1 MKDSCHE
8 IEGFW
13 DRGNLEKK
21 RDIKSFVT
29 RKRRKAHTCN
39 MQIQFSFLKVH
50 DSSLGR
56 KKKGKVLFFWVFVLF
71 FLFFWYSIYIYC
83 LYKQWPVGLVVEFP
97 GLVGEAGVRDSRL
110 TLAFSFEIKIE
121 IEKKFI
127 QKRCAGSIS
136 ARN

>member
-21 RDIKSFVT
+21 RDIKFFVT

-56 KKKGKVLFFWVFVLF
+56 KKKVEVLF
-71 FLFFWYSIYIYC
+71 FLGFCFI
-83 LYKQWPVGLVVEFP
+83 
-97 GLVGEAGVRDSRL
+97 
-110 TLAFSFEIKIE
+110 FSF
-121 IEKKFI
+121 FLV
-127 QKRCAGSIS
+127 
-136 ARN
+136 